1 MALGAGIGIIA
12 AAGIGGMFHLAFPW
26 LINLA
31 LAKLTLVGSA
41 GVMAAGAVVHRLA
54 VRREI
59 AAKVSAGD
67 GERSAVT
74 SGDDNER

>member
-1 MALGAGIGIIA
+1 
-12 AAGIGGMFHLAFPW
+12 
-26 LINLA
+26 
-31 LAKLTLVGSA
+31 
-41 GVMAAGAVVHRLA
+41 MAAGAVVHRLA